1 MMFSKPPP
9 ASQGPT
15 APRPVYNP
23 QSTPRKPVEEVRHQ
37 GSSLPTQPSAPQ
49 GQTNTPSVSINFL
62 C

>member
-9 ASQGPT
+9 ASQGPM

-23 QSTPRKPVEEVRHQ
+23 QSTPRKPVEEVRRQ